1 MKLFKL
7 EIKVKAD
14 FVPISLA
21 ASVGSLVCLKG
32 ENKAN
37 TTTPFKAGKV
47 EAETISEFV
56 VSFSNLSNRKV
67 KVAKQKVQRVIKRYK
82 VFVSYNNNLLF
93 KI

>member
-1 MKLFKL
+1 MKIFKL
-7 EIKVKAD
+7 EIKVKPD

-21 ASVGSLVCLKG
+21 PSVGSLVRLK
-32 ENKAN
+32 ETNQVNPN
-37 TTTPFKAGKV
+37 TPLKVGKV
-47 EAETISEFV
+47 ETETISEFV
-56 VSFSNLSNRKV
+56 VSFSNLSNRQL